1 MNNFIL
7 LLINL
12 NRCVDN
18 NLIFYEI
25 ARQRNLNI
33 EAFFIATANLSNYF
47 WKFTLIFMGRAT
59 RTNFEVYFCTL
70 PV

>member
-25 ARQRNLNI
+25 TRQRNLNI
-33 EAFFIATANLSNYF
+33 EAFFIAITDPSKYF
-47 WKFTLIFMGRAT
+47 GNSPSSLWEGQLGLILKFISAR
-59 RTNFEVYFCTL
+59 YQ
-70 PV
+70 

>member
-33 EAFFIATANLSNYF
+33 EAFFIAITDLSKYLGNSPSSL
-47 WKFTLIFMGRAT
+47 WEGQLGLILKFISAR
-59 RTNFEVYFCTL
+59 YQ
-70 PV
+70 